1 MAKFKKRADGRY
13 ATSVTYCGKKYY
25 FTAKTSAE
33 LDRKVQEFK
42 IAKRSAHYNSD
53 IRFKL
58 WAEQWLVATTPNI
71 APTTLA
77 TYQGFLKNHI
87 LPYFADMPLC
97 DIQAGDIRNFLAS
110 RKLASSSNS
119 RLYVLLKSIFKLAVD
134 DDILAKN
141 PMAKVKP
148 PKNQRK
154 KPWCVLTEEQTHELI
169 SSIKQPEQQLLVKL
183 AAASGLR
190 RGEILGLRHQD
201 IDVQRNT
208 ISVQQTVKAIDGK
221 PVISQYLKT
230 NTSRRTLTLPT
241 EMIKLLEKQFLDVK
255 LKMFCDKHW
264 VDNDLLF
271 PTLHGAPRHPNWLT
285 SLIIQL
291 GKDAGMPDG
300 FSLHILRHTNATYL
314 LQHGVNYKVVQQR
327 LGHSSAAITLNVYSH
342 VLAGQDEAAAETLAS
357 II

>member
-1 MAKFKKRADGRY
+1 MAKYKKRADGRY
-13 ATSVTYCGKKYY
+13 ATTVTYFGKKYY

-42 IAKRSAHYNSD
+42 IAKRQGRYNSN
-53 IRFKL
+53 IPFKT
-58 WAEQWLVATTPNI
+58 WVEQWLTATAPNI
-71 APTTLA
+71 QPTTLA
-77 TYQGFLKNHI
+77 TYQEFLKNHI

-97 DIQAGDIRNFLAS
+97 DIQAGNIRDFLAS
-110 RKLASSSNS
+110 RKLASSTTS

-141 PMAKVKP
+141 PMVKVKA

-169 SSIKQPEQQLLVKL
+169 NSIKQPEQQLLVKL

-201 IDVQRNT
+201 IDTKRNT
-208 ISVQQTVKAIDGK
+208 ISVQQTVKAINGQ

-230 NTSRRTLTLPT
+230 NTSRRTLTLPE

-255 LKMFCDKHW
+255 LKMFQDKNW

-271 PTLHGAPRHPNWLT
+271 PAIHGAPRQPNWLS
-285 SLIIQL
+285 SLVVQL

-342 VLAGQDEAAAETLAS
+342 VLAEQDKAAAETLAN